1 MNGSK
6 IPSKIKVDYSISPLI
21 NSKSSCMKMNSQ
33 ISEDKKYN
41 SSSNCVK
48 MAKSH
53 PMEHPNNKNNK
64 RNHKDNKLTPK
75 HKNHHKS
82 HNRQFKLNKFPK
94 MTLQSNP
101 QMKTSKQ
108 ENLPKNCDYHHH
120 YNLFKT
126 DNHELK
132 RLQLLIR

>member
-1 MNGSK
+1 MIGSK
-6 IPSKIKVDYSISPLI
+6 IPSKIKVDYSISPPI
-21 NSKSSCMKMNSQ
+21 NSKSSCMKMNLQ

-41 SSSNCVK
+41 SSSNCAK

-82 HNRQFKLNKFPK
+82 HNKQFKLNKFPK
-94 MTLQSNP
+94 MTP
-101 QMKTSKQ
+101 Q
-108 ENLPKNCDYHHH
+108 
-120 YNLFKT
+120 
-126 DNHELK
+126 
-132 RLQLLIR
+132 